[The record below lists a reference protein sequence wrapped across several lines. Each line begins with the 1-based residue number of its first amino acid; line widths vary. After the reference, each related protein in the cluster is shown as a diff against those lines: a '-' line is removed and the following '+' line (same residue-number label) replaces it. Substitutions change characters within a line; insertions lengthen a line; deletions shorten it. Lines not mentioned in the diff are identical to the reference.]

1 MSIQPSHDLYERFVA
16 DEAENTQLE
25 SHWLKANSPDGQRAI
40 WIRHELICT
49 GPTWVERDWHL
60 WFMAFERDGSAWIA
74 KEVRPWAAMTS
85 ILDGPRLVADGLL
98 FETERARGTL
108 GSRSWDLVLT
118 GGLGPML
125 HLPLA
130 GLYSLGARNNKVL
143 TPASSL
149 RFAGEVRMGDVTWQL
164 EGWRGMRGHTW
175 GQDLPERYAWLA
187 THVWDDGEERSAEGF
202 TARSPFGLL
211 GPRYLN
217 RSIVQGGGDDSAW
230 LRRASWPTAAGTPAM
245 RVETQGMRGCLSA
258 SAPAGCFVNLRYEG
272 TDGRP
277 VLCRSTLFAEV
288 QLQTRRGTRTSRCG
302 HLEFVDRVLPAE
314 GVATWPPRRWTTKD
328 EVYEAQR

>member
-16 DEAENTQLE
+16 DAAENTQME

-60 WFMAFERDGSAWIA
+60 WFMAFERDGRSWIA
-74 KEVRPWAAMTS
+74 KEVRPWAEMTS

-98 FETERARGTL
+98 FEAERARGRL
-108 GSRSWDLVLT
+108 GSRSWDLILT
-118 GGLGPML
+118 GGLGPVL

-130 GLYSLGARNNKVL
+130 GLYSLGAANNKVL
-143 TPASSL
+143 TPASAL
-149 RFAGEVRMGDVTWQL
+149 RFAGEVSMGETTWSL

-175 GQDLPERYAWLA
+175 GPDFPERYAWLA
-187 THVWDDGEERSAEGF
+187 THVWDDGSERSAEGF
-202 TARSPFGLL
+202 TARSPFGMF

-217 RSIVQGGGDDSAW
+217 RSIVQGGGDDTAW
-230 LRRASWPTAAGTPAM
+230 LRRAEWPVAPGTSAM
-245 RVETQGMRGCLSA
+245 KIACSGLRGGLTA
-258 SAPAGCFVNLRYEG
+258 SAPASSFVHLRYEG

-288 QLQTRRGTRTSRCG
+288 QLETRSGTRTSRCG
-302 HLEFVDRVLPAE
+302 HLEFLDRSMSCDGMDA
-314 GVATWPPRRWTTKD
+314 WPPRRWTPRD
-328 EVYEAQR
+328 GVFEDQR